1 MINVATVVL
10 IRERMETRSRLSFSE
25 AKLTSLG
32 RIFQFHRRITID
44 SLKNVWETRRC
55 SWSLHYHIRRCT
67 RTSWDFMNLLFLL
80 KPYSSPLAIVT
91 KQMRF
96 DVRNYASVVA
106 SDKVQKRLIVLIS
119 NSINLT
125 NYALIALRSKQSSG
139 TNEQRFFINF
149 QQFLAKMLSFFNRY
163 NN

>member
-1 MINVATVVL
+1 
-10 IRERMETRSRLSFSE
+10 
-25 AKLTSLG
+25 
-32 RIFQFHRRITID
+32 
-44 SLKNVWETRRC
+44 
-55 SWSLHYHIRRCT
+55 
-67 RTSWDFMNLLFLL
+67 MNLLFLL